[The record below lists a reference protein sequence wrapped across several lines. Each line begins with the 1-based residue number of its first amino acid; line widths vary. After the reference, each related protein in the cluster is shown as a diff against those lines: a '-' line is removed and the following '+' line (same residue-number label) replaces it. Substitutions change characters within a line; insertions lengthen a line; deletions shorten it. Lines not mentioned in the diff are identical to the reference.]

1 MPMTDG
7 EVQILNKL
15 YIADEL
21 KTNKNSCDHSTCE
34 GGRPLALGRTTRTL
48 NTGISPLAFLRSIL
62 ICGYH
67 LYILILF
74 HFRKLS
80 AGG

>member
-48 NTGISPLAFLRSIL
+48 NTGISPLAIN
-62 ICGYH
+62 
-67 LYILILF
+67 
-74 HFRKLS
+74 
-80 AGG
+80 

>member
-48 NTGISPLAFLRSIL
+48 NTGKPSCNRLES
-62 ICGYH
+62 
-67 LYILILF
+67 
-74 HFRKLS
+74 HFDCC
-80 AGG
+80 